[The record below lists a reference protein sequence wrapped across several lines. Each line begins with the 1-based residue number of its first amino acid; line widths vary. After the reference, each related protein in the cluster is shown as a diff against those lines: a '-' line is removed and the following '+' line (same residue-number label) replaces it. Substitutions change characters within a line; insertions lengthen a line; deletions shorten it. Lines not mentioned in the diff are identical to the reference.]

1 MPQDGGWQSI
11 GGNMM
16 VFNGKVGI
24 NTSAPAESLTVN
36 GNIMM
41 TGNLF
46 KPSDV
51 RIKSN
56 VESVDPLDQLKNI
69 RNLKIYDY
77 LVQSR
82 KERGVLAQELAQ
94 HMPNAVH
101 VAGDVHIDDV
111 TIPNFL
117 VVNERVLL
125 FENIGAT
132 QQLDK
137 EVASDKKAIIDINT
151 RVNEL
156 EVTSKDDTYHSLLH
170 RVIDVVTDTEKA
182 PKVPHNN
189 NNPIDEEV
197 SWSENVNHGLTW
209 FSIGPSRSMWILGFF
224 IPVVWV
230 LGSLYIFSKV
240 PTRRAGGVL
249 NLVMWLIYLT
259 LSLIFN
265 LSFMP
270 IVAGGKNNNIVNTVL
285 LAMGIILGVVF
296 VVVRRIRKRIEK
308 HRRME
313 KMHKLRLDLIASIQQ
328 HAARDTS
335 KKSV

>member
-1 MPQDGGWQSI
+1 
-11 GGNMM
+11 M
-16 VFNGKVGI
+16 VYNGKVGI
-24 NTSAPAESLTVN
+24 NTNAPAESLTVN

-132 QQLDK
+132 QQLDL
-137 EVASDKKAIIDINT
+137 EVASDKKAIVDIT
-151 RVNEL
+151 SRVNEL
-156 EVTSKDDTYHSLLH
+156 EVTSQDSDTVRSLLH
-170 RVIDVVTDTEKA
+170 RVVDVVTDTEKA
-182 PKVPHNN
+182 PKVPGYPRE
-189 NNPIDEEV
+189 NPGV
-197 SWSENVNHGLTW
+197 SWSENVTHGLTW

-224 IPVVWV
+224 LPIVWV
-230 LGSLYIFSKV
+230 LGSLFIFSKV

-249 NLVMWLIYLT
+249 NLVMWLIYLA
-259 LSLIFN
+259 LSLAFN

-270 IVAGGKNNNIVNTVL
+270 ITADGHQNNIVNTVL
-285 LAMGIILGVVF
+285 LAMGVILGVVF

-308 HRRME
+308 RRRVE
-313 KMHKLRLDLIASIQQ
+313 KLQRLRLDLIDSIQK
-328 HAARDTS
+328 HAAAGS
-335 KKSV
+335 GGSGEGVEKKVV